1 MRSLISPGPGLKQ
14 KRIAVICGDAG
25 GTNAILPVIG
35 LLSKDPRFQLDIFSY
50 REGRR
55 ILKNRGYIHSE
66 LDENLDVTGA
76 TGILRACNADF
87 VLSDTSLN
95 SLAVTSA
102 ELEKYF
108 FLAARQ
114 LKIPSLSV
122 LDYWSNYTIRFS
134 DNRRNLI
141 YLPDRIAIM
150 DRQAFDEMV
159 SEGFPADSLVIT
171 GQPAYDELQER
182 KPRFSDE
189 RKKQILED
197 LGIAPGDL
205 AVVFASEP
213 VLSGNPLH
221 TQHPG
226 YTEETVLQLLIASL
240 DAIHAGTG
248 LRIVLIIR
256 PHPKED
262 PEKFKN
268 IKGRNTRIVLST
280 EGDSRDVVMAAD
292 LVTGISSTILIEA
305 CILGCIVASLQP
317 GLMIRDILPTN
328 RAGYTMLISR
338 RDEMTPV
345 LRDLLLNPVSRESIR
360 KTLSTLQYDGNA
372 ARRVV
377 ELMCT
382 MLHRKD
388 SAFR

>member
-1 MRSLISPGPGLKQ
+1 
-14 KRIAVICGDAG
+14 
-25 GTNAILPVIG
+25 
-35 LLSKDPRFQLDIFSY
+35 
-50 REGRR
+50 
-55 ILKNRGYIHSE
+55 
-66 LDENLDVTGA
+66 
-76 TGILRACNADF
+76 
-87 VLSDTSLN
+87 
-95 SLAVTSA
+95 
-102 ELEKYF
+102 
-108 FLAARQ
+108 
-114 LKIPSLSV
+114 
-122 LDYWSNYTIRFS
+122 
-134 DNRRNLI
+134 
-141 YLPDRIAIM
+141 
-150 DRQAFDEMV
+150 
-159 SEGFPADSLVIT
+159 
-171 GQPAYDELQER
+171 
-182 KPRFSDE
+182 
-189 RKKQILED
+189 
-197 LGIAPGDL
+197 
-205 AVVFASEP
+205 
-213 VLSGNPLH
+213 
-221 TQHPG
+221 
-226 YTEETVLQLLIASL
+226 VLQLLIASL

-345 LRDLLLNPVSRESIR
+345 LRDLLLNPVSRETIR
-360 KTLSTLQYDGNA
+360 KTLSTVQYDGNA